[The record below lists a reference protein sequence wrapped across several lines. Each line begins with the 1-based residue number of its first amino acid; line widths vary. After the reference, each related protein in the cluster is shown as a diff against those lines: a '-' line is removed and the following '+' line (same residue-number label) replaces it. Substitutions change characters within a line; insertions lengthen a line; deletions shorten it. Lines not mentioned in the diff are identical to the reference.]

1 MAKSTQQ
8 DAGTYTGVGQDVTA
22 IGRTLLD
29 AYNARD
35 FDRLDAVLAP
45 DGEFQNVAS
54 GETYRGAD
62 GMKRYQ
68 RNWATAFPESKVELT
83 NLVGSGET
91 VTMEYVGRGRHT
103 GPLTT
108 PQGTIAPTGRSV
120 ELKLCDVLTV
130 RSGRI
135 IGGRTYYDV
144 ASLMRQL
151 GQ

>member
-1 MAKSTQQ
+1 MAKATQQ
-8 DAGTYTGVGQDVTA
+8 DAGTYTGVGGDIAA

-29 AYNARD
+29 AYNTRD
-35 FDRLDAVLAP
+35 FDRLDAVIAP
-45 DGEFQNVAS
+45 DGQYRDIAT
-54 GETYRGAD
+54 GETLRGAD

-68 RNWATAFPESKVELT
+68 RAWATAFPESKVELT
-83 NLVGSGET
+83 SLVGCGDT
-91 VTMEYVGRGRHT
+91 VTMEYVGRGKHT

-120 ELKLCDVLTV
+120 ELRLCDVLTV
-130 RSGRI
+130 RGGRI
-135 IGGRTYYDV
+135 VDGRTYYDV